1 MFKVSYS
8 LLAKSK
14 ALHESN
20 NKAKR
25 ELMENSRSPR
35 SSPFFHPSQH
45 ASLFCRDY
53 SLQACDWNRP
63 WEANLANLANETPW
77 EARGL
82 RSNLASERRFTN
94 MLGFENTTEAHYTR
108 LLKTCHFAPSQIKA
122 KSREQCRIA
131 GKNHFWFTQTWREMT
146 WNLTSSFSWFVYC
159 KLLAYI
165 HAFLEAN
172 TSPQLSNSSCSPW
185 TSKMPKRTC

>member
-8 LLAKSK
+8 LFAKSK

-25 ELMENSRSPR
+25 GLMENPRSPR
-35 SSPFFHPSQH
+35 GSPCFHPPQYP
-45 ASLFCRDY
+45 SLFCRDY

-63 WEANLANLANETPW
+63 WEANLANLANETSW
-77 EARGL
+77 EARAL
-82 RSNLASERRFTN
+82 RSNLASESRFTN
-94 MLGFENTTEAHYTR
+94 TLGFKDTTEAHDTR

-131 GKNHFWFTQTWREMT
+131 GKNHF
-146 WNLTSSFSWFVYC
+146 
-159 KLLAYI
+159 
-165 HAFLEAN
+165 
-172 TSPQLSNSSCSPW
+172 
-185 TSKMPKRTC
+185 